1 VILVTGA
8 CGHLGKQVAALLSE
22 RGMAL
27 RLFVRDPSKAPAGV
41 PAEVRSGDYG
51 DTKSLERAF
60 EGVDTV
66 FLVSASA
73 PPGRRAE
80 LHGIVFAAAVR
91 VGVHHVVYL
100 SLQGSAPDSQYP
112 FSRDHWESEERL
124 RASGVAHT
132 VLRNGKYTEQLL
144 EPEMIDAQS
153 VLHGPAGDGRIA
165 WISRSDSARV
175 IAEILPKPPGGIL
188 TYTGPEALTLAETA
202 ARLSVSLG
210 RHIQCEEETPEAVRA
225 RVIAT
230 GAPPWRADL
239 WAGAYRAI
247 GAGEYAPV
255 HDAAAWI
262 GRAERLEDTVASGAL
277 RSLHR

>member
-1 VILVTGA
+1 
-8 CGHLGKQVAALLSE
+8 
-22 RGMAL
+22 MAL